1 MLEEPHL
8 RWLSIIGLLLPSPP
22 LSNFSTELLEK
33 KRKRDKKGKET
44 LEEGEIQPTKDQE
57 PSKGAKAMKG
67 LYRRST
73 IKGSG
78 AKVVPDWRTKVPTWN
93 LVLELDGVP
102 LPMNSSIRD
111 F

>member
-1 MLEEPHL
+1 MA
-8 RWLSIIGLLLPSPP
+8 SYSPP
-22 LSNFSTELLEK
+22 LPSRTSPIELLEK

-57 PSKGAKAMKG
+57 PSKGAKAVKG

-78 AKVVPDWRTKVPTWN
+78 AKVVPD
-93 LVLELDGVP
+93 
-102 LPMNSSIRD
+102 
-111 F
+111 